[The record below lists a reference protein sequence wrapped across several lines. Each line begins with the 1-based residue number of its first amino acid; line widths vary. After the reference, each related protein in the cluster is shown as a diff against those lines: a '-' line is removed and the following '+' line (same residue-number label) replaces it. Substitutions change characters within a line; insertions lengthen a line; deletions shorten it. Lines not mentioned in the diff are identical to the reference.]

1 GILGLAHLM
10 AKHGQRYTET
20 AGKQFIHNVAER
32 HYYHLLR
39 ASLQLGKELGNAPW
53 MHKTRWPEGWLP
65 LDTSNRNVEKIATFT
80 TCYDWE
86 ALRSEIVANGGI
98 RNSVLVA
105 HMPTETSAN
114 ASGTTN
120 GLYPIREL
128 TLIKTDNHRVN
139 YWAAPDGDRL
149 GEAYQSAWDIPAKDM
164 TELYAIV
171 QKWTDQGISADF
183 YRKVL
188 GDASIESTELI
199 SDYLYRVKLGL
210 KSKYYMNQKTS
221 AGMRQLELNIPK
233 ARPEELAAAEHDSD
247 CEACTL

>member
-1 GILGLAHLM
+1 
-10 AKHGQRYTET
+10 
-20 AGKQFIHNVAER
+20 VAER

-39 ASLQLGKELGNAPW
+39 ASLRLGRELGNAPW
-53 MHKTRWPEGWLP
+53 MHKTRWPDGWLP
-65 LDTSNRNVEKIATFT
+65 LDTCNRHVDGIADLKNH
-80 TCYDWE
+80 YDWE
-86 ALRSEIVANGGI
+86 ALRAEIVANGGI

-139 YWAAPDGDRL
+139 YWAAPDGDSL
-149 GEAYQSAWDIPAKDM
+149 GDYYQSAWDVPAKDM

-183 YRKVL
+183 YRRVI
-188 GDASIESTELI
+188 GDACIESTEMI
-199 SDYLYRVKLGL
+199 ENYLYRVKLGL
-210 KSKYYMNQKTS
+210 KTKYYMNQKTS
-221 AGMRQLELNIPK
+221 DGMRQLELAIPK
-233 ARPEELAAAEHDSD
+233 QKLESLSVEAEVSSD